1 MSLDLTSL
9 SKQVRQMSATLAS
22 RTQTT
27 NERLAYLCQTYL
39 RQAGQEAYW
48 EQEINQQREAN
59 PWRLLAR
66 PFTETLTTIREAPPA
81 PVAYQIIA
89 TDGSQ
94 IDVDRHGMASFF
106 LINIGRVYL
115 RYGEHPIARLSSQPM
130 LSYREEELYIQ
141 DGPRKIAIEGNY
153 LNALRDI
160 HEMTVLTDLCQ
171 ELCNDT
177 THMLALL
184 DGTLM
189 RWALAG
195 FEKSVKN
202 DFLQKYLDGLEY
214 LREQDIP
221 VASYI
226 SRPRAT
232 EVINTIALM
241 DGYSNGNGSGNVST
255 SVHQTDASQPSDQS
269 DEHSN
274 DQPWVPTS
282 INGMVDGDIFFDM
295 LAEGQRG
302 PLFASMSRINVESY
316 GDHLVHFFYMR
327 VGREMVRVE
336 IPLWI
341 AEDSDLVDL
350 VHSLVYDQCMRG
362 QGYPVA
368 LARAHEQAVVRSADR
383 RAFWRMVEGS
393 LVRAEVPTTS
403 SSKQENKEYSK
414 I

>member
-1 MSLDLTSL
+1 MSLDLTAL

-22 RTQTT
+22 RTQST
-27 NERLAYLCQTYL
+27 NERLTYLRQTYL

-48 EQEINQQREAN
+48 EHEINQQRAAN

-66 PFTETLTTIREAPPA
+66 PFSETLTTIREAPPA
-81 PVAYQIIA
+81 PTAYQIIA

-130 LSYREEELYIQ
+130 LSYREDELYIQ

-153 LNALRDI
+153 LSALRDI

-202 DFLQKYLDGLEY
+202 DFLQKYLEGLEY
-214 LREQDIP
+214 LREQNIP

-232 EVINTIALM
+232 EVVNTIALM
-241 DGYSNGNGSGNVST
+241 DGYSNGNGSIPTN
-255 SVHQTDASQPSDQS
+255 QTDANQPDDQT
-269 DEHSN
+269 DMQPDDH
-274 DQPWVPTS
+274 PWVPTS

-341 AEDSDLVDL
+341 AEDSDKVDL

-393 LVRAEVPTTS
+393 LVRAEVSTTS